1 MVVTVLY
8 ICSKCLG
15 DEQQAASLLSP
26 PFHAIWIINIFLAT
40 NLNLRLS
47 LFHHHQTSQPF
58 HHSKT
63 ANPLPLTD
71 SKPFPLHQQSTCLSN
86 SSLKEKKKEEEEE
99 KRAKKGSTQQQW
111 SVPPPNDKN
120 ATKCPKENY
129 LKRNSSV
136 KEPTQTPFPIM
147 P

>member
-1 MVVTVLY
+1 M
-8 ICSKCLG
+8 SWRR
-15 DEQQAASLLSP
+15 AASSISSFPAFSCHLDD
-26 PFHAIWIINIFLAT
+26 IFLAT
-40 NLNLRLS
+40 DLNLRLS

-58 HHSKT
+58 HRSKT

-71 SKPFPLHQQSTCLSN
+71 SKPFPLHEQSTCLSN
-86 SSLKEKKKEEEEE
+86 SSLKEKKKEEEEEE